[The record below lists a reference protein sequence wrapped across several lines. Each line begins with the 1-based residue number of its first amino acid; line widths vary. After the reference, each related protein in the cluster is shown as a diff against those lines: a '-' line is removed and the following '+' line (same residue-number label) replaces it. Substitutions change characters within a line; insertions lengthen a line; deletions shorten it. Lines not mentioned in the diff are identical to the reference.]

1 MQTSENEGPLMK
13 LETALIQGTR
23 FPVHSLNTLVIGSG
37 AAALKAA
44 LSLYELGQHSVAIV
58 TEKWGGG
65 ASNNSGS
72 DKQTYYKLSVS
83 GSIPDAPGEMARDL
97 YDGGCMHGDIALCEA
112 QHSVQAFFE
121 LVQLGVPFPH
131 DRFGGYAGYRTDH
144 DQRGRATS
152 AGPLTSHYMFEA
164 LAKQVVKRN
173 IPILDRHQVIALF
186 AEPKGEGRQVVGAAA
201 LDLTSL
207 ERDNFGL
214 VLFNAVNI
222 ILATGGPGGLYERSV
237 YPEDQFGSIGIAL
250 QIGAIAHN
258 LTESQFG
265 LASLKHR
272 WNVSGSYQQVI
283 PRYVSTDTAG
293 NDPRDFLTEHF
304 PDMGTM
310 ATAIFRKGYQW
321 PFDPRKIAG
330 HGSSLIDLAV
340 YKETILRG
348 RRVYLDFMH
357 NPAGGGVFAE
367 FEWGAVSMEAREYL
381 EKSHAMQAT
390 PIERLAHLNPQA
402 IDLYRAHEID
412 LAHDLLEIAGC
423 AQHNNGGLRANVWWE
438 SNMRHLFPVG
448 EVNGTHGVYRP
459 GGAALNAGQ
468 VGALRA
474 AMYIAARYRSAPPAL
489 SDFVSGIRR
498 KLDAI
503 LEQAAK
509 WLSAGTQRGQGT
521 AMECRSEIQRRMSRH
536 GAQIRTASEIGRA
549 ISDAW
554 HSLEEIEARGRIV
567 HREELPGAF
576 RTSEL
581 ALTHAVYLEAIG
593 EYVARDG
600 KSRGS
605 YLVRDPDG
613 DQCCMTISDDWRYS
627 LADQEAFVSRH
638 ILELEVDSDRKV
650 HKKWIPVRPVP
661 VVDRWFE
668 NVWREYRNG
677 TIFEEAES

>member
-1 MQTSENEGPLMK
+1 MPTSENEGPLMK
-13 LETALIQGTR
+13 PEIALIQGTR
-23 FPVHSLNTLVIGSG
+23 FPVYSLNTLVIGSG

-44 LSLYELGQHSVAIV
+44 LSLYDRGQHSIALV

-83 GSIPDAPGEMARDL
+83 GSVPDAPGAMARDL

-112 QHSVQAFFE
+112 QHSAQAFFE

-131 DRFGGYAGYRTDH
+131 DRYGGYAGYRTDH

-152 AGPLTSHYMFEA
+152 AGPLTSRYMFEA
-164 LAKQVVKRN
+164 LAKQVVSRN
-173 IPILDRHQVIALF
+173 IPVLDRHQVMALF
-186 AEPKGEGRQVVGAAA
+186 AERQGESHQVMGAAA
-201 LDLTSL
+201 LNLAAL

-222 ILATGGPGGLYERSV
+222 ILATGGPGGLYEWSV
-237 YPEDQFGSIGIAL
+237 YPEDQIGSIGIAL

-272 WNVSGSYQQVI
+272 WNVSGSYQQVM
-283 PRYVSTDTAG
+283 PRYVSTDAAG

-304 PDMGTM
+304 PDMGAM

-321 PFDPRKIAG
+321 PFDPGKIAG

-340 YKETILRG
+340 YQETTLRG
-348 RRVYLDFMH
+348 RMVYLDFMH
-357 NPAGGGVFAE
+357 NPAGGGVFPE
-367 FEWGAVSMEAREYL
+367 FDWAAISMEAREYL

-402 IDLYRAHEID
+402 IDLYRAHGID
-412 LAHDLLEIAGC
+412 LARDLLAIAGC

-438 SNMRHLFPVG
+438 SNVQHLFPIG

-474 AMYIAARYRSAPPAL
+474 AMYIAARYRSAPPEIAH
-489 SDFVSGIRR
+489 FMSGIRR
-498 KLDAI
+498 QLDAV
-503 LEQAAK
+503 LEQAGK
-509 WLSAGTQRGQGT
+509 WLSAGTQPGQGT
-521 AMECRSEIQRRMSRH
+521 TMECRSEIQQRMSRH

-549 ISDAW
+549 ISEAW
-554 HSLEEIEARGRIV
+554 HSLEEIERRSSIEHRG
-567 HREELPGAF
+567 ELPGAF
-576 RTSEL
+576 RTREL

-593 EYVARDG
+593 EYVARGG

-613 DQCCMTISDDWRYS
+613 DQCCSTIGDDWRYF

-638 ILELEVDSDRKV
+638 ILELAVDAGRKL
-650 HKKWIPVRPVP
+650 HKQWVPVRPLP

-668 NVWREYRNG
+668 NVWREYRDG
-677 TIFEEAES
+677 AIFEEAEA